1 MSDSCSASN
10 SYAASGFIN
19 SCILREKQGKKS
31 EVSEVIGFD
40 FPNGGECAQILIG
53 LQDTLFSILIGQ
65 SNKALS
71 MSGIF

>member
-53 LQDTLFSILIGQ
+53 L
-65 SNKALS
+65 
-71 MSGIF
+71 